1 MPPGSTTDD
10 DPLWAKTGATFQASN
25 SAATKAVLRDIVSLD
40 SDFAASWQSGTASSV
55 NSLLHLYRNH
65 PQAKAHACVVDLW
78 FPMSVAA
85 KSPHSGPPPHR
96 HIAPGT
102 FL

>member
-1 MPPGSTTDD
+1 VTSFPSI
-10 DPLWAKTGATFQASN
+10 L
-25 SAATKAVLRDIVSLD
+25 I
-40 SDFAASWQSGTASSV
+40 FAASWQSGTASSV

-78 FPMSVAA
+78 FPLSVAA
-85 KSPHSGPPPHR
+85 KSPHSGPPQHQD
-96 HIAPGT
+96 IAPGT